1 MRSFDELRV
10 RQADVRGRI
19 VLFDVPYTNYSET
32 VTYRTGG
39 ARTAALYGAVAVLV
53 RSVGPTGL
61 RTAHTGSVTY
71 CADQKPIPAAAISA
85 EDAGR
90 IARLTGAG
98 QRVRVRLVLSGQTQP
113 DVDPSNVIGEIR
125 GRERPDEIVL
135 IGAHLDSWDVGTGAS
150 DDAVGCIV
158 TWEAARLHEGARHPA
173 AAHCPCRALGE
184 RGARAAR
191 SARPMRTGIRAQASK
206 HVFALEADSGVFAPA
221 ALGFSGSEAA
231 RQVMLKVATLLAPL
245 GLSDI
250 VQGGGGPDIGPIAL
264 AGNVPTMA
272 YLGDPTRLFLIH
284 HTAADTIERMSPAE
298 VSKAAAA
305 IAMVTYAVAEMPER
319 LPR

>member
-1 MRSFDELRV
+1 M
-10 RQADVRGRI
+10 
-19 VLFDVPYTNYSET
+19 
-32 VTYRTGG
+32 TYRTGG

-71 CADQKPIPAAAISA
+71 ARDQKPIPAAAISV

-90 IARLTGAG
+90 IARLTDAG

-113 DVDPSNVIGEIR
+113 DVESVNVIGEIR

-158 TWEAARLHEGARHPA
+158 TWEAVRLMK
-173 AAHCPCRALGE
+173 ALGIRPRRTVRVVLWE
-184 RGARAAR
+184 NEEHGLRGAQAYAERYKN
-191 SARPMRTGIRAQASK
+191 QASK
-206 HVFALEADSGVFAPA
+206 HVFALEADSGVFAPSS
-221 ALGFSGSEAA
+221 LGFTGSDAA

-245 GLSDI
+245 GLTDI
-250 VQGGGGPDIGPIAL
+250 AEGGGGGPDIGPIAL

-284 HTAADTIERMSPAE
+284 HTAADTVERITPAE